1 MPALHVG
8 HCCRDKNTFN
18 HLRQDCF
25 AMIVRIDEEFG
36 ARGRARGGGT
46 GRGDG
51 GRSVGSEATECA
63 ATGASATR
71 AIATRAFAE
80 TFGRSEVTTPEDV
93 PWLMYGQPRN
103 PTCVRVGGGR
113 TLRTYL

>member
-1 MPALHVG
+1 MGERA
-8 HCCRDKNTFN
+8 
-18 HLRQDCF
+18 
-25 AMIVRIDEEFG
+25 G
-36 ARGRARGGGT
+36 AGRGGVTAVGQ
-46 GRGDG
+46 R
-51 GRSVGSEATECA
+51 GSEATECA

-93 PWLMYGQPRN
+93 AWLMYGQPRN

-113 TLRTYL
+113 ALRTYL